1 MKNYCIRKCITLMF
15 LSSSRDEFTPVAKFS
30 DRCFYWFSAAILV
43 PVQMGTN
50 LASPYI
56 ALYI

>member
-1 MKNYCIRKCITLMF
+1 MKKYCIRKCITLMF
-15 LSSSRDEFTPVAKFS
+15 LNSSRDEFTPEAKFS
-30 DRCFYWFSAAILV
+30 DKCLCYFSAAILV
-43 PVQMGTN
+43 PVKMGTN